1 MAFKSFYPMNST
13 FLEISAEKEI
23 ENDSES
29 DDEEVKDDEH
39 HEVKKKKKKYRR
51 KHKKAIYKSIHN
63 PILSQA
69 FEFIYSSN
77 NWPIE
82 TKKMKRERIH
92 RVYFP

>member
-29 DDEEVKDDEH
+29 DDEEVKDDEQ

-69 FEFIYSSN
+69 FEFIYSSS
-77 NWPIE
+77 NWAIE